1 MGGRILEQMEAAR
14 RSPLFAGIADGELE
28 PLLKCLQAQKRAYP
42 RGSLIVSEGETVTQ
56 LGIVLSGRVYTVY
69 EDTFGGRSI
78 ISTIEPGQNFC
89 DAYAC
94 TAGQRTPVSVS
105 AKTDC
110 AVLMI
115 EVSRILRPCGA
126 LGEQQRQLLENLVH
140 LLAEKYAAMSRKL
153 IHLSGRTTR
162 RKLLSYLSEQ
172 MRLAGRNP
180 FPMPYTQQEIA
191 DDLFTDRSGLSTEW
205 NRLKKE
211 GVLSVEG
218 GLLRLNIPPC
228 AGADCGEK

>member
-1 MGGRILEQMEAAR
+1 MEAIR
-14 RSPLFAGIADGELE
+14 RSPLFSGVEEKDLA
-28 PLLKCLQAQKRAYP
+28 PLLKCLLAQERAYP
-42 RGSLIVSEGETVTQ
+42 RGSRIVAEGDRVAQ
-56 LGIVLSGRVYTVY
+56 LGIVLTGRVYTVY
-69 EDTFGGRSI
+69 EDSFGGRSI
-78 ISTIEPGQNFC
+78 LASLGPGQNFC
-89 DAYAC
+89 DAYSC
-94 TAGQRTPVSVS
+94 TAAQRAPVSVE

-110 AVLMI
+110 TVLMI
-115 EVSRILRPCGA
+115 EASRILSPGGVSC
-126 LGEQQRQLLENLVH
+126 EQHQRLLENLVQ

-172 MRLAGRNP
+172 MQLAGRNP

-211 GVLSVEG
+211 GILSVRD

-228 AGADCGEK
+228 AGADCGEP